1 MSNCLYITATESG
14 SGKSAIALGVMEMLF
29 RKTDRV
35 GFFRPIVQDHGPDAS
50 EDADIRLMRSHFN
63 LDIPLEYTYGM
74 KQSEVDHLLALGKK
88 GEIIEQ
94 ILVKYN
100 EAKKYSE
107 FLLCEGT
114 DFQSATAGA
123 EFDINTMII
132 QNLSCPVLLV
142 ASAHQKS
149 VEEVTLLT
157 NLTLESLTSKG
168 CDVIATIINRAHR
181 ADGEQIVE
189 ILKQSNFAKDQL
201 LFTVPDEP
209 VIGKPTV
216 AEVAA
221 ALDADILYGEKQLY
235 RHARSFTVA
244 AMQLRNFLTRIEHGT
259 LIITPGDRAD
269 IIVACLASIS
279 SASTENIAA
288 IILTGGLKPEDPV
301 WELIKGFSSMVPV
314 LSVNADTFSTAVAVE
329 KIQSDI
335 SPRDYRKITRALAL
349 FEQHIDIDRLGEK
362 LIKTRSTIVTPKMF
376 EFDLIQRAR
385 ANKKHIVLP
394 EGEEERI
401 LRAAEILLH
410 REIVDLTLL
419 GDEERIRAKITSL
432 GLRINQVN
440 IVDPMT
446 STHLDL
452 YADTYFQLRKHKGLK
467 EVTARDMVCDPSYF
481 GTLMVYHGHVDGMVS
496 GAVHST
502 AATIKPAFEII
513 KTRPDASSVSSVFFM
528 CLEDKVLVYGD
539 CAVNPDP
546 NAELL
551 AQIATSSA
559 ETAKMF
565 GIDPKVAL
573 LSYSTGTSGKG
584 KDVEKVREATQLLK
598 RRHPD
603 LAVDGPIQYDA
614 AVEPIVARTKL
625 PDSDVA
631 GVANVLV
638 FPDLNTGNNTYKA
651 VQRSSGALAVGPV
664 LQGLNKPVNDLS
676 RGCLVADIVN
686 TVAITAVQAGHQQ
699 K

>member
-1 MSNCLYITATESG
+1 MSNCLYITATEAG

-35 GFFRPIVQDHGPDAS
+35 GFFRPIVKDHIPGE
-50 EDADIRLMRSHFN
+50 EDADIRLMRAHFN
-63 LDIPLEYTYGM
+63 LDTPEEYTYGM
-74 KQSEVDHLLALGKK
+74 TQSEVDKLLSMGKK
-88 GEIIEQ
+88 GDIIER
-94 ILVKYN
+94 ILEKYN
-100 EAKKYSE
+100 EAKTHSD

-142 ASAHQKS
+142 SSAHQKT
-149 VEEVTLLT
+149 VEEVSLMV
-157 NLTLESLTSKG
+157 NLTLESLTAKG
-168 CDVIATIINRAHR
+168 CHIVGTIINRV
-181 ADGEQIVE
+181 DKDNGERITE
-189 ILKQSNFAKDQL
+189 ALKQCNFAKNQL
-201 LFTVPDEP
+201 VFTVPDEP
-209 VIGKPTV
+209 VMGKPTV

-221 ALDADILYGEKQLY
+221 ALDADVLYGEKQLY

-244 AMQLRNFLTRIEHGT
+244 AMQLRNFLPRIEHGT

-269 IIVACLASIS
+269 IIVACLAAIS
-279 SASTENIAA
+279 SSSTENIAA
-288 IILTGGLKPEDPV
+288 IILTGGLQPEDPV
-301 WELIKGFSSMVPV
+301 WELVKGFSGMVPV
-314 LSVNADTFSTAVAVE
+314 LSVKDDTFSTAVAVE

-349 FEQHIDIDRLGEK
+349 FEQHVDIESLGERVV
-362 LIKTRSTIVTPKMF
+362 KTKSTIVTPKMF

-385 ANKKHIVLP
+385 SNKKHIVLP

-401 LRAAEILLH
+401 LQAAEILLQ
-410 REIVDLTLL
+410 REIVELTLL
-419 GDEERIRAKITSL
+419 GDPERIKDKIARM
-432 GLRINQVN
+432 GLRMNNVN
-440 IVDPMT
+440 IIDPMT
-446 STHLDL
+446 SDYL
-452 YADTYFQLRKHKGLK
+452 DTYAETYYQLRKHKGLK

-546 NAELL
+546 DADLL
-551 AQIATSSA
+551 AQIAVSSA
-559 ETAKMF
+559 ETAQMF
-565 GIDPKVAL
+565 GLDPKVAL
-573 LSYSTGTSGKG
+573 LSYSTGSSGKG
-584 KDVEKVREATQLLK
+584 KDVEKVREATGLLK

-614 AVEPIVARTKL
+614 AVEPLVAQTKL

-631 GVANVLV
+631 GVANVLI

-651 VQRSSGALAVGPV
+651 VQRSSGAVAVGPV

-686 TVAITAVQAGHQQ
+686 TVAITAVQAGHQSN
-699 K
+699 